1 MLNTE
6 RYQYLIYSWDYGV
19 ELLDLFGEPISY
31 VCPELERRITEALL
45 QDDRIEEVDGF
56 EFEVSGGTV
65 KASFTVHTVF
75 GLQAV
80 FHCDFLQAGN
90 TMGMAACRFPSIS
103 RKCMGMWV
111 ILVPFR
117 PSLKCMAVSGFRGL
131 CLHACFQF
139 HCIIRHIPRQK
150 QLCGQAEPWG

>member
-1 MLNTE
+1 MLPEGAELFEDDFEIEEEPSKNYRMDQKGLRVRGKVDGLEAVKQAVFKILNTE

-56 EFEVSGGTV
+56 EFEASKGAV

-75 GLQAV
+75 G
-80 FHCDFLQAGN
+80 D
-90 TMGMAACRFPSIS
+90 M
-103 RKCMGMWV
+103 
-111 ILVPFR
+111 
-117 PSLKCMAVSGFRGL
+117 
-131 CLHACFQF
+131 
-139 HCIIRHIPRQK
+139 
-150 QLCGQAEPWG
+150 QAEKEVEI

>member
-1 MLNTE
+1 MESGDGMLPEGAELFEDDIEIEEEPSRNYRMNQKEFRVRGKVDGLEAVKQAVFKMLNTE

-19 ELLDLFGEPISY
+19 ELLDLFGESISY

-75 GLQAV
+75 GDMQA
-80 FHCDFLQAGN
+80 
-90 TMGMAACRFPSIS
+90 
-103 RKCMGMWV
+103 
-111 ILVPFR
+111 
-117 PSLKCMAVSGFRGL
+117 
-131 CLHACFQF
+131 
-139 HCIIRHIPRQK
+139 QK
-150 QLCGQAEPWG
+150 EVEI

>member
-1 MLNTE
+1 MLPEGAELFEDDFEIEEEPSKNYRMDQKGHRVRGKLDGLEAVKQAVFKMLNTE

-56 EFEVSGGTV
+56 EFEASKGTV

-75 GLQAV
+75 G
-80 FHCDFLQAGN
+80 D
-90 TMGMAACRFPSIS
+90 M
-103 RKCMGMWV
+103 
-111 ILVPFR
+111 
-117 PSLKCMAVSGFRGL
+117 
-131 CLHACFQF
+131 
-139 HCIIRHIPRQK
+139 
-150 QLCGQAEPWG
+150 QAEKEVEI